1 MATKT
6 KNNLNF
12 EQTLEQLEAI
22 VTSLETGNLPLEQA
36 LTQFEQGIQL
46 AKQGQAKL
54 NQAEQRIQILLQKND
69 SASLADYQPE

>member
-1 MATKT
+1 M
-6 KNNLNF
+6 
-12 EQTLEQLEAI
+12 
-22 VTSLETGNLPLEQA
+22 ETGNLPLEQA